1 MLCEICPGLLC
12 AAWDLV
18 PEWVPR
24 SSWLLPVSV
33 PEEKRDRLLHGAGK

>member
-18 PEWVPR
+18 PEWGTKELMAPAYF
-24 SSWLLPVSV
+24 
-33 PEEKRDRLLHGAGK
+33 GA